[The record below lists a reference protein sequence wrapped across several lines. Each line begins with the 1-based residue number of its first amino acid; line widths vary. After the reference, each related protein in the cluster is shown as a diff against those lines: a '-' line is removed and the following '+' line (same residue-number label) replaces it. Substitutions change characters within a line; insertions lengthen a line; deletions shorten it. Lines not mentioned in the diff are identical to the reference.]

1 MLVFWRK
8 WERNYLL
15 LKFPDLYQLYI
26 LTCQIL
32 TSVSL
37 SKYLFRRKQPFVLGL
52 LAIMKYSSCHFVA
65 VWFLSTQRGAYWRR
79 RQVRRRRCHQ
89 LSSDFGRA
97 ELTDRV
103 ANRIRKQLICRHSAG
118 FCGMAQLH
126 FGKERATF
134 CSLVVD
140 AVRLRSFQISKVK
153 FTHFLLCIR
162 YS

>member
-1 MLVFWRK
+1 MVVFEIPQLSSYSGAHISTIDNPIVVKVFIQKKAAFRSWIVGNHEIFNLSFCGCLV
-8 WERNYLL
+8 
-15 LKFPDLYQLYI
+15 PLYSARRI
-26 LTCQIL
+26 LAAAAA
-32 TSVSL
+32 S
-37 SKYLFRRKQPFVLGL
+37 
-52 LAIMKYSSCHFVA
+52 AA
-65 VWFLSTQRGAYWRR
+65 
-79 RQVRRRRCHQ
+79 QVRRRRCHQ

-153 FTHFLLCIR
+153 FTHFYCALGIPNR
-162 YS
+162 

>member
-1 MLVFWRK
+1 M
-8 WERNYLL
+8 L
-15 LKFPDLYQLYI
+15 LKFPDLYEYT

-37 SKYLFRRKQPFVLGL
+37 SKYLVRRKQPFVLGL

-65 VWFLSTQRGAYWRR
+65 VWFLSTRRGAYWRR
-79 RQVRRRRCHQ
+79 RQFWRRCHQ

-97 ELTDRV
+97 KLTDKV

-134 CSLVVD
+134 CSLVVV

-153 FTHFLLCIR
+153 FTH
-162 YS
+162 Y